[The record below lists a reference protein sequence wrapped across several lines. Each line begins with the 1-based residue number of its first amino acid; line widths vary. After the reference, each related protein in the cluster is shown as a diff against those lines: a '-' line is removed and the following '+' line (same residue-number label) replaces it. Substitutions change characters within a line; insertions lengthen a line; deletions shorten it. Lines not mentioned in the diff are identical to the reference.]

1 MYGTV
6 ERVEWLTPHLVR
18 VLFGGE
24 RLDGLAVEEGLD
36 RRVRQPAGSQRQRAD
51 GQIGSSHV
59 GGGLLPMDRLMHCAS
74 STRGPKRNHAAW
86 SAASTSG

>member
-36 RRVRQPAGSQRQRAD
+36 RRVRQPAVRAAGGAVPGPPGGPHKLLTSACD
-51 GQIGSSHV
+51 GERHLV
-59 GGGLLPMDRLMHCAS
+59 TL
-74 STRGPKRNHAAW
+74 
-86 SAASTSG
+86 